1 MFFEICLRNTK
12 VVVAKTKTTMDRNY
26 LQSIF
31 VAYLVFVVSNF
42 SQLTGGFNLNC
53 FVNAIS

>member
-1 MFFEICLRNTK
+1 MNR
-12 VVVAKTKTTMDRNY
+12 DY

-42 SQLTGGFNLNC
+42 SQLTGGFNFELFC
-53 FVNAIS
+53 VLMQFPESKL